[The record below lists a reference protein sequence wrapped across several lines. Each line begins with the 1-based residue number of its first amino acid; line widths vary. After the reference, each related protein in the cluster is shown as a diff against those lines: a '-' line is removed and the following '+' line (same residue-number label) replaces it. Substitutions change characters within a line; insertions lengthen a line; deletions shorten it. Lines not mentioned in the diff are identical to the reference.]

1 MKKQFIYLGAA
12 LLLFAGS
19 CYTPAKNN
27 DNTPESSA
35 KQAASIEFIQSNIE
49 RRQSAP
55 YSEAV
60 RIGDILFL
68 TGQVGFNNDSLKLAS
83 GGIKAEATQ
92 ALENIK
98 AVLEANGSDF
108 TITFSVAFVADG
120 AALGV
125 ILSLLIDGKLETLF
139 SKTLCK
145 FCAACDATAVAL
157 SLEGGASG
165 ICVGTSPLR
174 VACMTEFA
182 ALKYTCSN
190 VAAAGFESCFV
201 ALLWVEPTVIK
212 PLLFEAAKWDCC
224 VIG

>member
-1 MKKQFIYLGAA
+1 MKKPFIYLGAT

-27 DNTPESSA
+27 DNDPESSA

-83 GGIKAEATQ
+83 GGIKAETTQ

-98 AVLEANGSDF
+98 AVLEANGSDLEH
-108 TITFSVAFVADG
+108 VAKCTVILTDRNDFAAFNEVFRSYFPEKKPARTTFVAD
-120 AALGV
+120 LV
-125 ILSLLIDGKLETLF
+125 IDAKIEID
-139 SKTLCK
+139 
-145 FCAACDATAVAL
+145 V
-157 SLEGGASG
+157 
-165 ICVGTSPLR
+165 I
-174 VACMTEFA
+174 A
-182 ALKYTCSN
+182 ALK
-190 VAAAGFESCFV
+190 
-201 ALLWVEPTVIK
+201 
-212 PLLFEAAKWDCC
+212 
-224 VIG
+224 